1 MSSCPDAYPSLPS
14 KHRRGGP
21 VHVQV
26 ILRDLEVTLVETYLT
41 AGEHGPV
48 EVDPAAATKPSST
61 PYPQAA

>member
-1 MSSCPDAYPSLPS
+1 MFSYADGYPSRPFP
-14 KHRRGGP
+14 HRRGGP

-41 AGEHGPV
+41 AGEHGHEQGP
-48 EVDPAAATKPSST
+48 DAARPPSQT

>member
-1 MSSCPDAYPSLPS
+1 MFSHVDGYPSRPFS
-14 KHRRGGP
+14 HRRGGP